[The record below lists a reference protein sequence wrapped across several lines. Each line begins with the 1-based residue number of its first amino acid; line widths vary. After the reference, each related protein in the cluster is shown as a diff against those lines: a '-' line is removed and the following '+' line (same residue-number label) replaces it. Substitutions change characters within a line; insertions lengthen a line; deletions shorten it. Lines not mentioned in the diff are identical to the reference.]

1 MSTWFV
7 KPGDYVRVTEDV
19 GDDQDPNA
27 HGEQRVY
34 TFYVAST
41 GFFDDVAQQGPMDI
55 SSDGGLHFS
64 ETSPEIKLEVLKSS
78 PVPWEQGFQ
87 IRALLNQEYFG
98 STFDAPG
105 EAALLAGEVTLVPGS
120 HAGRWVVVEYRD
132 FLQTLRGDVLDN
144 DEDAP
149 YYWRDPEISL
159 NIVLRG
165 RISAAPTEFVYGLIE
180 QSWSKF
186 AEPPIGFKGDVVAY
200 AARTDLYKLLTHVDW
215 ACLLGLDDSIDVD
228 L

>member
-19 GDDQDPNA
+19 GDHQDPNA

-34 TFYVAST
+34 TFFVASVN
-41 GFFDDVAQQGPMDI
+41 FFDYVSQQGPMDI
-55 SSDGGLHFS
+55 TSDEGLHFS
-64 ETSPEIKLEVLKSS
+64 ETSPEIELEILESS

-98 STFDAPG
+98 STLDAPG
-105 EAALLAGEVTLVPGS
+105 EAALLAGEVTLVPGP
-120 HAGRWVVVEYRD
+120 HAGKWVVIEYRD
-132 FLQTLRGDVLDN
+132 FLQALRGDVLDN

-159 NIVLRG
+159 NLVLRG
-165 RISAAPTEFVYGLIE
+165 RISAAPTGFVYGLIE
-180 QSWSKF
+180 ENWSRSS
-186 AEPPIGFKGDVVAY
+186 APPIGFKGDAAAY
-200 AARTDLYKLLTHVDW
+200 AARNDLNKLLTHVEW
-215 ACLLGLDDSIDVD
+215 ACWFGRDDVIGVD
-228 L
+228 R